1 MSRSLVVRVAG
12 LVTMLATLW
21 GAGWAGTASAQK
33 TQTQTFFEQRLLA
46 DGLTSKPIKT
56 LLQSGGGFVDR
67 GVVFRDL
74 TGDKRDEAVVR
85 VHSGG
90 AAGVVAVYVFSTA
103 NRKGGKLR
111 AIFRSQSLMRA
122 STRVLK
128 GVVSYRTSRYDPG
141 DEQCCPARLTQST
154 LAWNADERRM
164 RVSERVTFAPPP
176 EAQAPTAP

>member
-1 MSRSLVVRVAG
+1 MTAG
-12 LVTMLATLW
+12 HVIRAAALATLLALVW
-21 GAGWAGTASAQK
+21 GAAPASAQK
-33 TQTQTFFEQRLLA
+33 TQTQTFFEQRLLN
-46 DGLTSKPIKT
+46 DRLTTKAIKT
-56 LLQSGGGFVDR
+56 LLRSEGGFVDR

-74 TGDKRDEAVVR
+74 TGDKRDDAVVR

-128 GVVSYRTSRYDPG
+128 GVVSYRTSRYEPG
-141 DEQCCPARLTQST
+141 DELCCPARLTQST
-154 LAWNADERRM
+154 LEWDGDERRM
-164 RVSERVTFAPPP
+164 RVRERVTFVPPP
-176 EAQAPTAP
+176 EAQAPAAP

>member
-1 MSRSLVVRVAG
+1 MSAGPVIRVAA
-12 LVTMLATLW
+12 LATLLALVW
-21 GAGWAGTASAQK
+21 GAAPASAQK
-33 TQTQTFFEQRLLA
+33 TQTQTFFEQRLLN
-46 DGLTSKPIKT
+46 DRLTTKAIKT
-56 LLQSGGGFVDR
+56 LLRSEGGFVDR

-74 TGDKRDEAVVR
+74 TGDKRDDAVVR

-128 GVVSYRTSRYDPG
+128 GVVSYRTSRYEPG
-141 DEQCCPARLTQST
+141 DELCCPARLIQST
-154 LAWNADERRM
+154 LEWDGDERRM
-164 RVSERVTFAPPP
+164 RVRERVTFVPPP
-176 EAQAPTAP
+176 EAQAPAAP

>member
-1 MSRSLVVRVAG
+1 MSAGHVIRVAA
-12 LVTMLATLW
+12 LATLLALVW
-21 GAGWAGTASAQK
+21 GAAPASAQK
-33 TQTQTFFEQRLLA
+33 TQTQTFFEQRLLN
-46 DGLTSKPIKT
+46 DRLTTKAIKT
-56 LLQSGGGFVDR
+56 LLRSEGGFVDR

-74 TGDKRDEAVVR
+74 TGDKRDDAVVR

-128 GVVSYRTSRYDPG
+128 GVVSYRTSRYEPG
-141 DEQCCPARLTQST
+141 DELCCPARLTQST
-154 LAWNADERRM
+154 LEWDGDERRM
-164 RVSERVTFAPPP
+164 RVRERVTFVPPP
-176 EAQAPTAP
+176 EAQAPAAP